1 MYQLKD
7 YLYSINQSKRNIL
20 DDDPNAQKKYPPY
33 IIKRCLSSFTDT
45 ILFANEMNRNP
56 HLPNKM
62 QYDFFIN
69 SVKPRKRFSPWA
81 RKDSIDYLDVV
92 KEYYGYNDDKA
103 LQALRILTK
112 DQLDTIKKSLSKGGK
127 NAVSYTHL
135 TLPTR

>member
-7 YLYSINQSKRNIL
+7 YLYSINQSKKNIL
-20 DDDPNAQKKYPPY
+20 DDDPSAVKKYPPY
-33 IIKRCLSSFTDT
+33 VVNRCLSSFTDT
-45 ILFANEMNRNP
+45 VLYANEMNKNS

-62 QYDFFIN
+62 QYDFFLN

-112 DQLDTIKKSLSKGGK
+112 DQLDKITYLLRKGGK
-127 NAVSYTHL
+127 NGK
-135 TLPTR
+135 RD

>member
-7 YLYSINQSKRNIL
+7 YLYSINQSKKNIL
-20 DDDPNAQKKYPPY
+20 DDDPDAVRKYPAFV
-33 IIKRCLSSFTDT
+33 INKCLSSFTDT
-45 ILFANEMNRNP
+45 VLYANEMNKNS
-56 HLPNKM
+56 HLPPKM

-81 RKDSIDYLDVV
+81 RKDSIDYLDIV

-112 DQLDTIKKSLSKGGK
+112 DQLDKITYLLRKGGNNGK
-127 NAVSYTHL
+127 RS
-135 TLPTR
+135 

>member
-7 YLYSINQSKRNIL
+7 YLYSINQSKKNIL
-20 DDDPNAQKKYPPY
+20 DDDPDAVKKYPAY
-33 IIKRCLSSFTDT
+33 VVNRCLSSFTDT
-45 ILFANEMNRNP
+45 VLYANEMNKNS
-56 HLPNKM
+56 HLPPKM

-112 DQLDTIKKSLSKGGK
+112 DQLDKITYLLRKGGNNGK
-127 NAVSYTHL
+127 RS
-135 TLPTR
+135 

>member
-1 MYQLKD
+1 
-7 YLYSINQSKRNIL
+7 
-20 DDDPNAQKKYPPY
+20 
-33 IIKRCLSSFTDT
+33 
-45 ILFANEMNRNP
+45 
-56 HLPNKM
+56 M

-112 DQLDTIKKSLSKGGK
+112 DQLDKISYLLRKGGNNGK
-127 NAVSYTHL
+127 RS
-135 TLPTR
+135 

>member
-1 MYQLKD
+1 MTYQLKD
-7 YLYSINQSKRNIL
+7 YLYSINQSKKNIL
-20 DDDPNAQKKYPPY
+20 DDDPDAVRKYPAY
-33 IIKRCLSSFTDT
+33 VVNRCLSSFTDT
-45 ILFANEMNRNP
+45 VLYANEMNKNS
-56 HLPNKM
+56 HLPPKM

-112 DQLDTIKKSLSKGGK
+112 DQLDKISYLLRKGGNNGK
-127 NAVSYTHL
+127 RS
-135 TLPTR
+135 

>member
-7 YLYSINQSKRNIL
+7 YLYSINQSKKNIL
-20 DDDPNAQKKYPPY
+20 DDDPDAVRKYPAY
-33 IIKRCLSSFTDT
+33 VVNRCLSSFTDT
-45 ILFANEMNRNP
+45 VLYANEMNKNS
-56 HLPNKM
+56 HLPPKM

-81 RKDSIDYLDVV
+81 RKDSIDYLDIV

-112 DQLDTIKKSLSKGGK
+112 DQLDKITYLLRKGGNNGK
-127 NAVSYTHL
+127 RS
-135 TLPTR
+135 

>member
-7 YLYSINQSKRNIL
+7 YLYSINQSKKNIL
-20 DDDPNAQKKYPPY
+20 DDDPDAARKYPAY
-33 IIKRCLSSFTDT
+33 VVNRCLSSFTDT
-45 ILFANEMNRNP
+45 VLYSNEMNKNS
-56 HLPNKM
+56 HLPPKM

-112 DQLDTIKKSLSKGGK
+112 DQLDKITYLLRKGGNNGK
-127 NAVSYTHL
+127 RS
-135 TLPTR
+135 

>member
-7 YLYSINQSKRNIL
+7 YLYSINQSKKNIL
-20 DDDPNAQKKYPPY
+20 DDDPDAARKYPAY
-33 IIKRCLSSFTDT
+33 VVNRCLSSFTDT
-45 ILFANEMNRNP
+45 VLYANEMNKNS
-56 HLPNKM
+56 HLPSRM

-81 RKDSIDYLDVV
+81 RKDSIDYLDIV

-112 DQLDTIKKSLSKGGK
+112 DQLDKISYLLRKGGNNGK
-127 NAVSYTHL
+127 RS
-135 TLPTR
+135 

>member
-7 YLYSINQSKRNIL
+7 YLYSINQSKKNIL
-20 DDDPNAQKKYPPY
+20 DDDPDAARKYPAY
-33 IIKRCLSSFTDT
+33 VVNRCLSSFTDT
-45 ILFANEMNRNP
+45 VLYANEMNKNS
-56 HLPNKM
+56 HLPPKM

-81 RKDSIDYLDVV
+81 RKDSIDYLDIV

-112 DQLDTIKKSLSKGGK
+112 DQLDKISYLLRKGGNNGK
-127 NAVSYTHL
+127 RS
-135 TLPTR
+135 

>member
-7 YLYSINQSKRNIL
+7 YLYSINQSKKNIL
-20 DDDPNAQKKYPPY
+20 DDDPSAVKKYPPY
-33 IIKRCLSSFTDT
+33 VVNRCLSSFTDT
-45 ILFANEMNRNP
+45 VLYANEMNKNS

-62 QYDFFIN
+62 QYDFFLN

-92 KEYYGYNDDKA
+92 KEYYGYNDDKS

-112 DQLDTIKKSLSKGGK
+112 NQLDKITYLLRKGGK
-127 NAVSYTHL
+127 NGK
-135 TLPTR
+135 RD

>member
-7 YLYSINQSKRNIL
+7 YLYSINQSKKNIL
-20 DDDPNAQKKYPPY
+20 DEDPDAVKKYPSY
-33 IIKRCLSSFTDT
+33 IINRCLSSFTDT
-45 ILFANEMNRNP
+45 VLYANEMNKNS

-62 QYDFFIN
+62 QYDFFLN

-112 DQLDTIKKSLSKGGK
+112 NQLDKITYLLRKGGK
-127 NAVSYTHL
+127 NGK
-135 TLPTR
+135 RD

>member
-7 YLYSINQSKRNIL
+7 YLYSINQSKKNIL
-20 DDDPNAQKKYPPY
+20 DDDPSAVKKYPPY
-33 IIKRCLSSFTDT
+33 VVNRCLSSFTDT
-45 ILFANEMNRNP
+45 VLYANEMNKNS

-62 QYDFFIN
+62 QYDFFLN

-112 DQLDTIKKSLSKGGK
+112 NQLDKITYLLRKGGK
-127 NAVSYTHL
+127 NGK
-135 TLPTR
+135 RD

>member
-7 YLYSINQSKRNIL
+7 YLYSINQSKKNIL
-20 DDDPNAQKKYPPY
+20 DEDPDAVKKYPSY
-33 IIKRCLSSFTDT
+33 IVNRCLSSFTDT
-45 ILFANEMNRNP
+45 VLYANEMNKNS

-62 QYDFFIN
+62 QYDFFLN

-112 DQLDTIKKSLSKGGK
+112 NQLDKITYLLRKGGK
-127 NAVSYTHL
+127 NGE
-135 TLPTR
+135 RD

>member
-7 YLYSINQSKRNIL
+7 YLYSINQSKKNIL
-20 DDDPNAQKKYPPY
+20 DDDSDAARKYPAY
-33 IIKRCLSSFTDT
+33 VVNRCLSSFTDT
-45 ILFANEMNRNP
+45 VLYANEMNKNS
-56 HLPNKM
+56 HLPPKM
-62 QYDFFIN
+62 QYDFFLN

-112 DQLDTIKKSLSKGGK
+112 DQLDKISYLLRKGGNNGK
-127 NAVSYTHL
+127 RS
-135 TLPTR
+135 